1 MNVRNFI
8 TNANLCLIYITM
20 EANSR
25 IIAQLSR
32 QINNRCLVLRQL
44 LGNIKTCVSFQS
56 RKQKERPPCFLSS
69 VRYM

>member
-1 MNVRNFI
+1 MNVRNII
-8 TNANLCLIYITM
+8 TNANSCLIFITM
-20 EANSR
+20 EANFR
-25 IIAQLSR
+25 IIAELNR

-56 RKQKERPPCFLSS
+56 RKQKERPLCFLSG